1 MEKIVNLICEKV
13 EKNLIQ
19 GARPKT
25 NEKLYNEYSLLAHF
39 AYNNMTEKKLFN
51 LVIK

>member
-1 MEKIVNLICEKV
+1 MEKIVNLICENV

-39 AYNNMTEKKLFN
+39 AYNNMTEKN
-51 LVIK
+51 C